1 MGISVG
7 TPKLSFHCRGI
18 PSELWWMGW
27 SRNKHHSARCKR
39 QTQFLIFS
47 DLLSLIANSEISEF
61 EDWETG
67 PSCHFRV
74 HMSTTVI
81 TNYHALV
88 PPKKMSRR
96 LFNTMDACSQTASAL
111 EPLMPLERK
120 SINSRWLSL
129 SQAGLERNISKNN
142 NWKRTIHV

>member
-1 MGISVG
+1 MAHNCLNGLYSSVASLA
-7 TPKLSFHCRGI
+7 PRVDLFDPCDFLEKCLLSF
-18 PSELWWMGW
+18 S
-27 SRNKHHSARCKR
+27 
-39 QTQFLIFS
+39 QIFS
-47 DLLSLIANSEISEF
+47 ASLHSEISEIG
-61 EDWETG
+61 DWETR

-88 PPKKMSRR
+88 PSKKMSRR
-96 LFNTMDACSQTASAL
+96 LFNTMEACSQTASAL

-129 SQAGLERNISKNN
+129 SQTGLERNISKNN
-142 NWKRTIHV
+142 NRKRTIHV